1 MVTTSAPD
9 PFSWVELLK
18 VLGGLLLVI
27 ALMVAALWALRRA
40 QPGTAASTQHLRVL
54 ATLPLG
60 PRERLLLIQVGGQQ
74 LLLGAG
80 PQGVRTLH
88 VLPEPLTFSTPE
100 AAGFPEWLRKVM
112 ERRGSSP

>member
-1 MVTTSAPD
+1 MVTASAVN
-9 PFSWVELLK
+9 PFSWIELLK
-18 VLGGLLLVI
+18 ILAGLLFVL
-27 ALMVAALWALRRA
+27 ALMVAALWALRRV
-40 QPGTAASTQHLRVL
+40 QPGVAAGGVNFRVL

-88 VLPEPLTFSTPE
+88 VLPEPVTL
-100 AAGFPEWLRKVM
+100 AAPAAVGFPEWLRKVT

>member
-1 MVTTSAPD
+1 MVTTPAPD

-18 VLGGLLLVI
+18 VLGGLFLVI

-40 QPGTAASTQHLRVL
+40 QPGFAAGGQNFHVL
-54 ATLPLG
+54 ATLSLG